1 MASFVDLPTVGTLR
15 LDRTLEC
22 AVHAA
27 WDELMPTAKAGSIQV
42 EYRIEGDGFL
52 QYLKI
57 WASTK
62 KGYWNLVCE
71 QWMTA
76 AWSHV
81 PGLQF
86 SEGYYSEALAHFLE
100 IIARHQKVFISV
112 SGTGRNGSLQISPPT
127 EGERREA
134 RRLIADVAAVLGST
148 PVEQLV
154 TAWTDAPNG
163 RSGGRLRT
171 TAKAVTEGDLV

>member
-1 MASFVDLPTVGTLR
+1 MASFVDLPTSGTSR
-15 LDRTLEC
+15 LDRALEG
-22 AVHAA
+22 AVRAA

-42 EYRIEGDGFL
+42 EYRVESDGSL

-57 WASTK
+57 LASTNW
-62 KGYWNLVCE
+62 GYWNLVCE

-76 AWSHV
+76 VWSHV

-86 SEGYYSEALAHFLE
+86 SKGYYSESLAHFLE

-127 EGERREA
+127 EDENREA
-134 RRLIADVAAVLGST
+134 RCLIADVVAILGAS

-154 TAWTDAPNG
+154 TAWTEAQTEETAA
-163 RSGGRLRT
+163 RLRMP
-171 TAKAVTEGDLV
+171 VT